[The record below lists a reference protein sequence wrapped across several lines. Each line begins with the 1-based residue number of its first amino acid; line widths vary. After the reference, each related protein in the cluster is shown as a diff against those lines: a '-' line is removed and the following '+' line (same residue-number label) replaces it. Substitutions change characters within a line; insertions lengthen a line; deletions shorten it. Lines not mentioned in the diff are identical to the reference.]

1 MQRPSVSGSRRSRK
15 EHDDEDRY
23 KSRSRSRSRSVRK
36 HKRYSRSR
44 SKSYSD
50 RSRSRSRSASRRR
63 YGGGGRGGGGGGG
76 REDHR
81 EKPKPSRCVG
91 IFGLSTFT
99 TESQIY
105 QIFSKY
111 GPVEK
116 VHLIVDA
123 KMGKSRGFAFVY
135 YDSVEDATA
144 AKDACSGTEIDGRI
158 IRVDYSIT
166 KKPHNP
172 TPGVYMG
179 RPT

>member
-63 YGGGGRGGGGGGG
+63 YGGGRGGGGGG